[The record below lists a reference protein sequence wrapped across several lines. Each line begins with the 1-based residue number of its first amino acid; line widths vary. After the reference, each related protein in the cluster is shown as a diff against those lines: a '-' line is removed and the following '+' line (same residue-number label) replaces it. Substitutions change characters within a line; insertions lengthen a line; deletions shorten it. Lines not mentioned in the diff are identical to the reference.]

1 VEVIEEVLEL
11 RSWNAGI
18 DVVPFRFVEALF
30 ASQSEPFR

>member
-1 VEVIEEVLEL
+1 VKVVEEVLES

-18 DVVPFRFVEALF
+18 DVVSFRFVEALF